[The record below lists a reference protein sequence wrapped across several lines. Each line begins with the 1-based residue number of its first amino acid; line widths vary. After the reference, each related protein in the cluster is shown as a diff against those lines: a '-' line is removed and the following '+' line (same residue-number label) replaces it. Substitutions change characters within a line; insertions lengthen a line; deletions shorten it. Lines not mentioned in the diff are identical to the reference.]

1 MNLHENAS
9 RRIIKTNKQT
19 NIKPLEK
26 KEQNGREVKKR
37 LQQNFST
44 WNAGD
49 WLTDPATQRKP
60 QTKVLGGGAVLRSP
74 EQINPR

>member
-1 MNLHENAS
+1 M
-9 RRIIKTNKQT
+9 
-19 NIKPLEK
+19 
-26 KEQNGREVKKR
+26 KKR

-60 QTKVLGGGAVLRSP
+60 QTKVLGGGAVSRSP